1 MSKINGNSKE
11 RKTLKETLKKYNDC
25 IVIGNYGIM
34 STGITLAN
42 LCYGVFFESYKSPT
56 IVLQSLGR
64 GLGLSEM
71 KTKYILHDITDCF
84 NPKITSAKILAQGK
98 ERIKIYAEQQFEYEI
113 VKRVI

>member
-1 MSKINGNSKE
+1 
-11 RKTLKETLKKYNDC
+11 
-25 IVIGNYGIM
+25 M

-84 NPKITSAKILAQGK
+84 DPKVTSAKILAQGK
-98 ERIKIYAEQQFEYEI
+98 ERIKIYADQQFEYEI

>member
-1 MSKINGNSKE
+1 M
-11 RKTLKETLKKYNDC
+11 
-25 IVIGNYGIM
+25 
-34 STGITLAN
+34 
-42 LCYGVFFESYKSPT
+42 FFESYKSPT

-84 NPKITSAKILAQGK
+84 NPKITGAKILAQGK
-98 ERIKIYAEQQFEYEI
+98 ERIKIYTEQQFEYEI